1 MWADLINK
9 DKVHRVL
16 WCALYMAV
24 TLLLQNT
31 VFAHIALFGVHAMF
45 VPAVVVAVG
54 VFEGGTWGAVFGLIA
69 GYFGAMGYPGTGML
83 FAVLF
88 AVIGFGAGMLAEY
101 LINNSLLPF
110 LVTCLAAFLLTAF
123 CQMFRLWIF
132 HGASFWRLLAVA
144 LGQSVLSL
152 PLAIPY
158 YYISRAFHRRRA
170 LRCACQRA
178 RPRKDLR
185 HGKTHQTR
193 PRHRA
198 RVHPYAARDRV
209 RRRAL

>member
-1 MWADLINK
+1 MKK
-9 DKVHRVL
+9 DRIIRLTALAILTALVIVL
-16 WCALYMAV
+16 QTVASGIRIGPIPISLTLVPIVVGAV
-24 TLLLQNT
+24 LL
-31 VFAHIALFGVHAMF
+31 G
-45 VPAVVVAVG
+45 PAAG
-54 VFEGGTWGAVFGLIA
+54 AGLGAVFGLIA

-170 LRCACQRA
+170 LR
-178 RPRKDLR
+178 
-185 HGKTHQTR
+185 
-193 PRHRA
+193 
-198 RVHPYAARDRV
+198 
-209 RRRAL
+209 

>member
-54 VFEGGTWGAVFGLIA
+54 VFEGGTW
-69 GYFGAMGYPGTGML
+69 GTGML

-170 LRCACQRA
+170 LR
-178 RPRKDLR
+178 
-185 HGKTHQTR
+185 
-193 PRHRA
+193 
-198 RVHPYAARDRV
+198 
-209 RRRAL
+209 

>member
-1 MWADLINK
+1 
-9 DKVHRVL
+9 
-16 WCALYMAV
+16 
-24 TLLLQNT
+24 
-31 VFAHIALFGVHAMF
+31 
-45 VPAVVVAVG
+45 
-54 VFEGGTWGAVFGLIA
+54 
-69 GYFGAMGYPGTGML
+69 ML
-83 FAVLF
+83 FRS
-88 AVIGFGAGMLAEY
+88 GMLAEY

-170 LRCACQRA
+170 LR
-178 RPRKDLR
+178 
-185 HGKTHQTR
+185 
-193 PRHRA
+193 
-198 RVHPYAARDRV
+198 
-209 RRRAL
+209 

>member
-88 AVIGFGAGMLAEY
+88 AVIGFGAGMLAQY

-144 LGQSVLSL
+144 RGQSVFSL

-170 LRCACQRA
+170 LR
-178 RPRKDLR
+178 
-185 HGKTHQTR
+185 
-193 PRHRA
+193 
-198 RVHPYAARDRV
+198 
-209 RRRAL
+209 

>member
-9 DKVHRVL
+9 EKIHRVL

-24 TLLLQNT
+24 TVALQTT

-54 VFEGGTWGAVFGLIA
+54 MFEGGTWGAAVGRNTGDF
-69 GYFGAMGYPGTGML
+69 FAMGYAL
-83 FAVLF
+83 
-88 AVIGFGAGMLAEY
+88 IGFGAGMLAAY
-101 LINNSLLPF
+101 LINNGIFPF

-144 LGQSVLSL
+144 LGQSVFSL
-152 PLAIPY
+152 PFAVPY

-170 LRCACQRA
+170 QR
-178 RPRKDLR
+178 
-185 HGKTHQTR
+185 
-193 PRHRA
+193 
-198 RVHPYAARDRV
+198 
-209 RRRAL
+209 

>member
-144 LGQSVLSL
+144 LGQSVLAAARHPVLLYQPCVSPPACPALSL
-152 PLAIPY
+152 SARPTPKGSSPWKNPSNPAASPR
-158 YYISRAFHRRRA
+158 SRAS
-170 LRCACQRA
+170 LCCS
-178 RPRKDLR
+178 
-185 HGKTHQTR
+185 
-193 PRHRA
+193 
-198 RVHPYAARDRV
+198 
-209 RRRAL
+209 

>member
-88 AVIGFGAGMLAEY
+88 AVIGFGAGMLA
-101 LINNSLLPF
+101 
-110 LVTCLAAFLLTAF
+110 CLAAFLLTAF

-170 LRCACQRA
+170 LR
-178 RPRKDLR
+178 
-185 HGKTHQTR
+185 
-193 PRHRA
+193 
-198 RVHPYAARDRV
+198 
-209 RRRAL
+209 

>member
-9 DKVHRVL
+9 EKIHRVL

-24 TLLLQNT
+24 TVALQTT

-45 VPAVVVAVG
+45 VPAVV
-54 VFEGGTWGAVFGLIA
+54 AVFGLVT
-69 GYFGAMGYPGTGML
+69 GYFCAMGYPETGLL

-88 AVIGFGAGMLAEY
+88 ALIGFGAGMLAAY
-101 LINNSLLPF
+101 LINNGIFPF

-144 LGQSVLSL
+144 LGQSVFSL
-152 PLAIPY
+152 PFAVPY

-170 LRCACQRA
+170 QR
-178 RPRKDLR
+178 
-185 HGKTHQTR
+185 
-193 PRHRA
+193 
-198 RVHPYAARDRV
+198 
-209 RRRAL
+209 

>member
-9 DKVHRVL
+9 EKIHRVL

-24 TLLLQNT
+24 TVALQTT
-31 VFAHIALFGVHAMF
+31 VFAHIALFGV
-45 VPAVVVAVG
+45 VG
-54 VFEGGTWGAVFGLIA
+54 MFEGGTWGAVFGLVT
-69 GYFGAMGYPGTGML
+69 GYFCAMGYPETGLL

-88 AVIGFGAGMLAEY
+88 ALIGFGAGMLAAY
-101 LINNSLLPF
+101 LINNGIFPF

-144 LGQSVLSL
+144 LGQSVFSL
-152 PLAIPY
+152 PFAVPY

-170 LRCACQRA
+170 QR
-178 RPRKDLR
+178 
-185 HGKTHQTR
+185 
-193 PRHRA
+193 
-198 RVHPYAARDRV
+198 
-209 RRRAL
+209 